1 MDEAGLSVHSAA
13 NQLGHVKPRCLHIW
27 TGRNGRAPDGRGARR
42 SFPALSGWAQLT
54 VQEPRPESSAPGVL
68 ALIGLLL
75 QPSLDGLPAVPH
87 MATNPIADWAVA
99 LGPPAVQGVNRYA
112 QHLRD
117 VRERHQPVTGLEC
130 HDHPLSVASAS
141 KQVLV
146 LPKSR
151 CGWRAIIRAV
161 QRLGPIVEGGV
172 FGARYGGCL
181 GLVAPGAGA
190 PGGGR

>member
-1 MDEAGLSVHSAA
+1 M
-13 NQLGHVKPRCLHIW
+13 I
-27 TGRNGRAPDGRGARR
+27 
-42 SFPALSGWAQLT
+42 
-54 VQEPRPESSAPGVL
+54 APGVL
-68 ALIGLLL
+68 VLIGLLL

-99 LGPPAVQGVNRYA
+99 LGPPAVQGVNRDA

-151 CGWRAIIRAV
+151 CG
-161 QRLGPIVEGGV
+161 
-172 FGARYGGCL
+172 
-181 GLVAPGAGA
+181 
-190 PGGGR
+190 